1 MTTNLEAINSEVQVK
16 TFAMTAD
23 RNLEY
28 ELLGPADIP
37 KAAQNEEL
45 ELGEDLNA
53 VIKESSWWE
62 PWVRCIV
69 AFFLCKL
76 LYNLLF

>member
-1 MTTNLEAINSEVQVK
+1 
-16 TFAMTAD
+16 MTAD

-53 VIKESSWWE
+53 VLKESAWWE
-62 PWVRCIV
+62 PWVRCIA
-69 AFFLCKL
+69 AFFFMQAAVQLIVLSAFGKL
-76 LYNLLF
+76 IN